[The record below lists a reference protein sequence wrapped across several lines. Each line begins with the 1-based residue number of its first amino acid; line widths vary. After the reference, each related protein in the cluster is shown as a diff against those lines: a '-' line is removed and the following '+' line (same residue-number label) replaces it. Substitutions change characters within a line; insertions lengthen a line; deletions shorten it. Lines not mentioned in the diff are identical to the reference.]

1 MRIDITL
8 QQLEAFVEVARTSNF
23 RAAAQALHVSQPAL
37 SRTVRI
43 IETLAGA
50 RLFDRDTRHVELTP
64 AGRELLPIALRILEN
79 FNSSFSELSQFLEG
93 RSGHLT
99 IAALPSTGV
108 ALLPKA
114 IAEFRTLHPQVAF
127 SLIEGPAEQVRS
139 AVDEGRADF
148 GISVRP
154 GPQEPMLY
162 RHLIDDPFVLLCR
175 HDDPLASRASVAW
188 SVFTGRPFIASGFRS
203 SIRPITDAA
212 FLQRGL
218 QVVPALEYPSVAAAG
233 ALVAAGL
240 GLAALPRRAPPLPKT
255 DELAPVR
262 LQRPAMSRPIG
273 LVTRAGRSP
282 SPVGRAFMDLLHR
295 REARRETTR

>member
-1 MRIDITL
+1 VRVNITL
-8 QQLEAFVEVARTSNF
+8 QQLEAFVEVAKTSNF

-37 SRTVRI
+37 SRTIRI
-43 IETLAGA
+43 VEDLTGA

-79 FNSSFSELSQFLEG
+79 FNSSFSELSQFLDG

-99 IAALPSTGV
+99 IAALPSIGV

-114 IAEFRTLHPQVAF
+114 IRAFRDRHPQVEF
-127 SLIEGPAEQVRS
+127 SLIEGPAELVRT
-139 AVDEGRADF
+139 AVNEGRADF

-162 RHLIDDPFVLLCR
+162 RHLIDDPFMLLCR
-175 HDDPLASRASVAW
+175 RDDPLAHRASVAW
-188 SVFTGRPFIASGFRS
+188 SVFATRPFIASGFTS

-218 QVVPALEYPSVAAAG
+218 QVVPRLEYPSVAAAG
-233 ALVAAGL
+233 ALVEAGL
-240 GLAALPRRAPPLPKT
+240 GLTALPRLALQMTKNE
-255 DELAPVR
+255 ELVTVP
-262 LQRPAMSRPIG
+262 LQRPTMTRPIG
-273 LVTRAGRSP
+273 LITRAGRSP
-282 SPVGRAFMDLLHR
+282 SPVGRAFMDLLHTAMNKR
-295 REARRETTR
+295 AET

>member
-8 QQLEAFVEVARTSNF
+8 QQLEAFVEVAKTSNF

-37 SRTVRI
+37 SRTIRI
-43 IETLAGA
+43 VEELAGA
-50 RLFDRDTRHVELTP
+50 RLFDRDTRHVDLTP

-108 ALLPKA
+108 ALLPNA
-114 IAEFRTLHPQVAF
+114 IAGFRRSHPEVTF
-127 SLIEGPAEQVRS
+127 SLIEGPADQVRA

-148 GISVRP
+148 GITVRP
-154 GPQEPMLY
+154 APQEPMLY
-162 RHLIDDPFVLLCR
+162 RHLIDDPFMLLCR
-175 HDDPLASRASVAW
+175 RDDPLATRQSVAW
-188 SVFTGRPFIASGFRS
+188 SVFAKRAFIASGFHS

-240 GLAALPRRAPPLPKT
+240 GLTALPK
-255 DELAPVR
+255 LALQLTRHDDLATVP
-262 LQRPAMSRPIG
+262 LQRPAISRPIG

-282 SPVGRAFMDLLHR
+282 SPVSRAFMDLLQH
-295 REARRETTR
+295 E

>member
-8 QQLEAFVEVARTSNF
+8 QQLQAFVEVAKTSNF
-23 RAAAQALHVSQPAL
+23 RAAAHALHVSQPAL
-37 SRTVRI
+37 SRTIRI
-43 IETLAGA
+43 VEELAGA

-79 FNSSFSELSQFLEG
+79 FHSSFSELSQFLEG

-99 IAALPSTGV
+99 IAALPSTGS
-108 ALLPKA
+108 AMLPNA
-114 IAEFRTLHPQVAF
+114 IAEFRASHPQVAF
-127 SLIEGPAEQVRS
+127 SFIEGPAELVRS

-175 HDDPLASRASVAW
+175 RDDALAGRASVAW
-188 SVFTGRPFIASGFRS
+188 SVFATRPFIASGFRS

-240 GLAALPRRAPPLPKT
+240 GITALPR
-255 DELAPVR
+255 LALQLTRNDDLVTVP

-295 REARRETTR
+295 REAAR